1 MMRRLPS
8 GQYGN
13 PRVRRERDVAA
24 LRRQVVL
31 LVCGLLTAGG
41 FVFAAGQRFAAV
53 RYGYQSEQLREEQ
66 ARLVAEHERLLLE
79 LNAATSPGALEQA
92 ARGIGMQ
99 SARASQMGN
108 AQRGSDAT
116 QAAMRSAAFVVGAH
130 SNVGARVGVVRKH

>member
-1 MMRRLPS
+1 MRRLPP

-13 PRVRRERDVAA
+13 PRVRRERDLAA

-41 FVFAAGQRFAAV
+41 FVLAAGQRFAAV
-53 RYGYQSEQLREEQ
+53 RYGYQSEQLREAR

-79 LNAATSPGALEQA
+79 FNEATSPGALEQA

-99 SARASQMGN
+99 PARASQIGD
-108 AQRGSDAT
+108 ARRSDEPR
-116 QAAMRSAAFVVGAH
+116 AASRSASASVVGAH
-130 SNVGARVGVVRKH
+130 VGVVRQH